1 MNKFFDDKA
10 EPGKRTEI
18 PGVGRWKVS
27 IRFLGQSIS

>member
-10 EPGKRTEI
+10 EPGKRMEI
-18 PGVGRWKVS
+18 LGVGVGS